1 MSDSNTPMHDRSVQA
16 ALDESEDAIR
26 EMLQAANETTFAS
39 ADERDMSLLSSGFTY
54 GWQKAAEAHEAV
66 GLHRTQAFSLIRKA
80 IQVLDAFL
88 IDDAPLATV
97 EQLRND
103 LTQYNVK
110 STAALTDGFYRSM
123 TMLYGTAASA
133 VLRKRGHLSDSDA
146 FDLGV
151 AVYAADRGLFYGYV
165 VFSEDASIPCRCPA
179 HCKAALL
186 QKEVTEEQAEASLQT
201 RFGIKMT
208 AIPAFGRW
216 FHLTIH
222 EHLAREVGGIDA
234 VPDLDSGGAAQISHD
249 LIAKYSLG
257 GGNK

>member
-26 EMLQAANETTFAS
+26 EMLQAANDTTFAS

-88 IDDAPLATV
+88 IDDAPLTTV

-103 LTQYNVK
+103 LTQYSVK

-123 TMLYGTAASA
+123 TMLYGSAASA

-165 VFSEDASIPCRCPA
+165 VFSEDASISCRCPA

-186 QKEVTEEQAEASLQT
+186 EKEVTEEQAEASLQT

-208 AIPAFGRW
+208 ALPAFGRW

-257 GGNK
+257 GGSK